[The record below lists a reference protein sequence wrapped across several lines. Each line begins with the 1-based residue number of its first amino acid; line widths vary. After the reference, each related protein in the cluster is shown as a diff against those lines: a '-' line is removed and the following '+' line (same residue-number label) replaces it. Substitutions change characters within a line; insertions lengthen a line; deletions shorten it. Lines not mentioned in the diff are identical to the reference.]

1 MSSGKMIRTLRE
13 MRGLSQ
19 KTLAEQ
25 IGWNQED
32 VSRIETGRVQITV
45 EKLRQAAAFFDV
57 LSSVILGEIPLANT
71 KLGAGPVDID
81 PVIWNIIEVIWDHP
95 GSGLV
100 SAEDIEPHLHMVCR
114 NTRAANI
121 SSKKQ
126 RLVFIKYQINT
137 VVETLETLHKMTTG
151 PNLGKSGSKGK

>member
-1 MSSGKMIRTLRE
+1 

-19 KTLAEQ
+19 KILAEQ

-71 KLGAGPVDID
+71 KAAAGPVEID
-81 PVIWNIIEVIWDHP
+81 PVIWNIVEVIWDHH
-95 GSGLV
+95 GNGLV

-114 NTRAANI
+114 NTRVANI
-121 SSKKQ
+121 SSKRQ

-137 VVETLETLHKMTTG
+137 IVETLETLHKMKTG
-151 PNLGKSGSKGK
+151 ASPGKSGPKGK